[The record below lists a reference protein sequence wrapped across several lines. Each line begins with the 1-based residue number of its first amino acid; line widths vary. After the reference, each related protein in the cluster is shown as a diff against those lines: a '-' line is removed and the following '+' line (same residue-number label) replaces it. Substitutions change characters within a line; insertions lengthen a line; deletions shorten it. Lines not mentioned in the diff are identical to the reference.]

1 MIQDPN
7 FINPLTNPILFQTIN
22 RFVLI
27 FLAGLV
33 LIFLLNRFQIKGIW
47 KNNLGK
53 RYISWLVISIVYLTA
68 IFFGGYPALFFLLGI
83 MVFAIWEVSKLA
95 NLPKAYTTTLYLL
108 AIISI
113 YTTSFYPKN
122 FYMLP
127 LFYFIIL
134 SIVAINS
141 NKSKGLPDLTL
152 ALFTSIWIIFA
163 LSHFILLGH
172 LNNSIDNTK
181 SLLILVAITVA
192 LADIGAYVVGKL
204 FSKTKLN
211 KYKIADKI
219 SPNKTYPGVLG
230 NILGAGIGIAVMYF
244 AIASYT
250 SIFNLAILAILIG
263 TFGVVGDLTESLFKR
278 NYNAKDSSQLIPGH
292 GGILDRIDSL
302 LRVIIVV
309 YYFFLFVI

>member
-27 FLAGLV
+27 FLLGLI
-33 LIFLLNRFQIKGIW
+33 LIFFLNRFKIKRIW

-53 RYISWLVISIVYLTA
+53 RYLSWLVISVIYLTA

-83 MVFAIWEVSKLA
+83 MILAIWEVSKLS
-95 NLPKAYTTTLYLL
+95 NLPKAYTVTLYIL
-108 AIISI
+108 AVISI

-134 SIVAINS
+134 SIISINL
-141 NKSKGLPDLTL
+141 NNSKGLSNLTL
-152 ALFTSIWIIFA
+152 SLFTSIWIIFA

-192 LADIGAYVVGKL
+192 LADIGAYVIGKL

-219 SPNKTYPGVLG
+219 SPNKTYPGILG
-230 NILGAGIGIAVMYF
+230 NILGAGIGIAIMYF
-244 AIASYT
+244 AIVDYT
-250 SIFNLAILAILIG
+250 SIFNLLILAILIG
-263 TFGVVGDLTESLFKR
+263 TFAVVGDLTESLFKR
-278 NYNAKDSSQLIPGH
+278 HYNAKDSSQLIPGH
-292 GGILDRIDSL
+292 GGILDRIDSI

-309 YYFFLFVI
+309 YYFFLFVL